1 MTTRAGVS
9 GLITGCVLVGLLF
22 YPLYIVV
29 PGAYI
34 HGGLRG
40 SIFASQVLVVLAAA
54 AAVAGGGWAAWWG
67 GARSR
72 ARRAV
77 LGAVAGSLAG
87 LVAFFGL
94 GAAAAGAVGVGH
106 IFQAPREPP
115 ADAAWMVWLNLE
127 AAMRTVW
134 WTEEAFWVLAII
146 GTGLG
151 AVGGLY
157 VRPFPPAAGW
167 EEFDRREPQMALNVA
182 ITAVPSAAAAALLA
196 AVFFSGLP
204 SALMQGAAK
213 YTLTLTLSPYGT
225 LTWPVV
231 TALLMYLIALA
242 ALALVTPHEARQAE
256 HRLGLDE
263 VRMAAWVGI
272 FVPPALAILLFLV
285 NPALALTPTVLSLYL
300 VSGALCY
307 SQVMT
312 LRRLILPKRATLP
325 PPARR
330 VEALLFGS
338 IARSRGPRLV
348 VLCLGCG
355 LAVIAPL
362 YVTVG
367 APVLS
372 LMLMPSVLGG
382 PGSAA
387 LEPASV
393 VQRLF
398 LAQAALGLG
407 LLGGTAL
414 ALIVIYLFYLWLGR
428 RFSRTSLLEA

>member
-22 YPLYIVV
+22 YPLYVVV

-34 HGGLRG
+34 LGGPTG
-40 SIFASQVLVVLAAA
+40 SIFASEVLVVAAA
-54 AAVAGGGWAAWWG
+54 AMTVAGGGWAAWWG

-72 ARRAV
+72 TRRAA

-87 LVAFFGL
+87 LVAFCGL
-94 GAAAAGAVGVGH
+94 GAAAAGAAGAGRLL
-106 IFQAPREPP
+106 QSLRKPP
-115 ADAAWMVWLNLE
+115 AEATWMVWLNLE
-127 AAMRTVW
+127 AAVRTVW
-134 WTEEAFWVLAII
+134 WTDELFWALVTI
-146 GTGLG
+146 GAGLG

-157 VRPFPPAAGW
+157 VRPFPPPAGW
-167 EEFDRREPQMALNVA
+167 EEFDKHEAQMALNVA
-182 ITAVPSAAAAALLA
+182 ITAVPSAAVAVLLA
-196 AVFFSGLP
+196 AMFFSGLP
-204 SALMQGAAK
+204 GALIQGATI

-242 ALALVTPHEARQAE
+242 ALALVTPHEARQAN

-272 FVPPALAILLFLV
+272 FVPPALAVLLFLV
-285 NPALALTPTVLSLYL
+285 NPGLVLTPTVLGVLL
-300 VSGALCY
+300 VSGGLCY
-307 SQVMT
+307 SLLMT

-325 PPARR
+325 PPAHR

-338 IARSRGPRLV
+338 IARSHGPRLV

-355 LAVIAPL
+355 LAMGAPL
-362 YVTVG
+362 YVAVG
-367 APVLS
+367 APALS
-372 LMLMPSVLGG
+372 LMLMPRTWGG
-382 PGSAA
+382 SG
-387 LEPASV
+387 LDPAGV

-398 LAQAALGLG
+398 LAQAALGVG
-407 LLGGTAL
+407 LVGGTAL
-414 ALIVIYLFYLWLGR
+414 VLIVIYLFYLWLGR
-428 RFSRTSLLEA
+428 RFSRKSLHEA